1 MSSTAPPLDSE
12 AYFGVLT
19 EQKLA
24 TGSILRINRTYLLN
38 PRAHGP
44 NLKNV
49 VRPHFPDE
57 CLSLNA
63 GYEIPETPWVLWV
76 LFYYFFFL
84 PLETGSNYVTQTG
97 IIALVFCIQPSEGW
111 IINIYHQDQLFGYFI
126 KFLKSYVLKKS
137 ELSHL
142 HTPTPYPPIPPLCL
156 TTTFLP
162 NSLILVS
169 LPVANIKWL
178 FIISQLCVTYNL
190 VSYIIAKDDSNPP
203 SITYR
208 WIVK

>member
-1 MSSTAPPLDSE
+1 
-12 AYFGVLT
+12 
-19 EQKLA
+19 
-24 TGSILRINRTYLLN
+24 
-38 PRAHGP
+38 
-44 NLKNV
+44 
-49 VRPHFPDE
+49 
-57 CLSLNA
+57 
-63 GYEIPETPWVLWV
+63 
-76 LFYYFFFL
+76 
-84 PLETGSNYVTQTG
+84 
-97 IIALVFCIQPSEGW
+97 
-111 IINIYHQDQLFGYFI
+111 
-126 KFLKSYVLKKS
+126 
-137 ELSHL
+137 
-142 HTPTPYPPIPPLCL
+142 LCL